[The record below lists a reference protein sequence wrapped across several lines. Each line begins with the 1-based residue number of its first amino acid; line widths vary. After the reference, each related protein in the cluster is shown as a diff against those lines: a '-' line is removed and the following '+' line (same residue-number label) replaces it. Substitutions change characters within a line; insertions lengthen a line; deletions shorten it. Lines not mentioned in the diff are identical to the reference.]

1 MKILTA
7 AGLALW
13 GASVVPGSEIARVF
27 GNGRIQRS
35 DRTARVTTAAE
46 IAAVAIAVVEATS
59 LSETKGW
66 GRKPH
71 PIH

>member
-1 MKILTA
+1 MVRRPPTA
-7 AGLALW
+7 VAATR
-13 GASVVPGSEIARVF
+13 AAIPVETPE
-27 GNGRIQRS
+27 
-35 DRTARVTTAAE
+35 AAE

-71 PIH
+71 PSH